1 MDEDSKPESSE
12 LTTQIREAGVKCP
25 GCGFDLGAAAG
36 SQCPECGLVLTEAD
50 VHRESV
56 GEVVRRLGPAAV
68 LGVLWM
74 ALPLV
79 LGLTVFIGFRQEVAD
94 WLREQGDVT
103 GVAVY
108 IGAFMLAAGL
118 GLLPTW
124 TQAVIGG
131 YAFGMWGGFGAAWAG
146 FTLAAI
152 VGYVVAK
159 LVAGD
164 RVEREIEAH
173 AKAKAV
179 RDALVGK
186 SWIRTVGIVALVR
199 APFNSPFSLMNLA
212 LYAAE
217 TKFSA
222 YVIGTA
228 LGMAPRTLVYTWI
241 GSQVSD
247 FDNVSQPRWVIITG
261 VVSVVVVVMIVAQI
275 SNKAL
280 EKIGVKTK
288 AGKTP
293 ST

>member
-1 MDEDSKPESSE
+1 VSDEHHQRAPGAIDDS
-12 LTTQIREAGVKCP
+12 T
-25 GCGFDLGAAAG
+25 GAI
-36 SQCPECGLVLTEAD
+36 
-50 VHRESV
+50 
-56 GEVVRRLGPAAV
+56 VRRLGPAAV
-68 LGVLWM
+68 LGVLWA
-74 ALPLV
+74 ALPVV
-79 LGLTVFIGFRQEVAD
+79 LGVTVFIGYRQEVAD
-94 WLREQGDVT
+94 WLLEQGAAT

-108 IGAFMLAAGL
+108 VGAFMLAAGL

-146 FTLAAI
+146 FTLAAV
-152 VGYVVAK
+152 VGYIVAK

-164 RVEREIEAH
+164 RVEREIESH

-186 SWIRTVGIVALVR
+186 GWWRTVGIVALVR

-217 TKFSA
+217 TRFGA
-222 YVIGTA
+222 YLLGTA

-247 FDNVSQPRWVIITG
+247 FDNVSQPRWVIVAG
-261 VVSVVVVVMIVAQI
+261 FVSVVVVVMIVAQI
-275 SNKAL
+275 SNRAL
-280 EKIGVKTK
+280 AKIGVKTK
-288 AGKTP
+288 AGEAP
-293 ST
+293 RA